1 MKRSGKCPKCGSQEI
16 IADAQALDRGDA
28 NARYELSVATFRK
41 PDAVI
46 LKQRQMST
54 VSAWVLRAVRLRR
67 TLRGFARF
75 TQIGEIIKHDRAQS
89 YGTVR
94 LVDVILFKL
103 REAGLGIYL

>member
-46 LKQRQMST
+46 FKQRQMST
-54 VSAWVLRAVRLRR
+54 VSASVCAQ
-67 TLRGFARF
+67 RGGVELYA
-75 TQIGEIIKHDRAQS
+75 DSPAS
-89 YGTVR
+89 
-94 LVDVILFKL
+94 LKL
-103 REAGLGIYL
+103 PKS